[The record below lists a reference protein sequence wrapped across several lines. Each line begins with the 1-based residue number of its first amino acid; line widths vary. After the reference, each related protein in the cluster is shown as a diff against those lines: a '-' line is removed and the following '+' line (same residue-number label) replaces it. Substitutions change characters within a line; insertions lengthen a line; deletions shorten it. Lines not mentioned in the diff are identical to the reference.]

1 MLSVNLQPL
10 IQMLASHLQLPA
22 IDTTTEPTEIITE
35 TGITIQVFETEVL
48 LKQTATI
55 VTTTMP
61 IVMASA
67 MVTMP
72 IIAAATQMETR
83 TMVIMLIMV
92 SLILHIVTTV
102 ELTIPLPVMVVTEAR
117 GITTTD
123 PMVVPILVAML
134 DAMIIKMVEMPII
147 TLLNTKAI
155 IKQTSNVTDA

>member
-1 MLSVNLQPL
+1 MSVILPPL

-67 MVTMP
+67 MATMP

-92 SLILHIVTTV
+92 LLILHIVAAAVRCRVAHYLGPWRGAATT
-102 ELTIPLPVMVVTEAR
+102 
-117 GITTTD
+117 
-123 PMVVPILVAML
+123 
-134 DAMIIKMVEMPII
+134 
-147 TLLNTKAI
+147 
-155 IKQTSNVTDA
+155 

>member
-1 MLSVNLQPL
+1 M
-10 IQMLASHLQLPA
+10 
-22 IDTTTEPTEIITE
+22 
-35 TGITIQVFETEVL
+35 
-48 LKQTATI
+48 
-55 VTTTMP
+55 VTTAMP